1 MRFSVSRSPSPVQ
14 RTIRR
19 PTNSYSVHNVT
30 DSEESKESS
39 SDESEPD
46 APVLAFSCAGRDTS
60 ISLSRALT
68 RSNPERTTDA
78 FLAAVKLRARPDPVE
93 EYQKS
98 ERALIKS
105 SGVPTATPHLA
116 TQAQLLHDAHAAKQA
131 QRNAEEMETVVKAL
145 AQLDVQRAGRS
156 EMETRKVKES
166 VKGMW
171 EGIEGAIRRDEEIK
185 RKAEEE
191 KRRADEEKKRNEE
204 EQKRKV
210 EEERAKVE
218 AEKKKK
224 KEDEERAKKAA
235 QEATAKAQAEKE
247 AAAIALEEKTKKEN
261 EEKAA
266 KAKAEGAAKA
276 VAARTVGSGQQEWE
290 NAWAERASLKSVSR
304 ALEENAELKSL
315 AGKARRKLRTRV
327 GQVTNSRQELE
338 KLADA
343 IHEILSPIPAHP
355 TPVYTALLS
364 ALCKYLLLQAETE
377 VTAKLPTAYPLGR
390 LVWMVISR
398 GHERLP
404 HVFFARLVGR
414 TGGWACG
421 CALARKAGT
430 TDTEWRKMIGL
441 ELEGKND
448 PDDKP
453 PTLETSA
460 QYADRLVGQLALYA
474 SILQSPLPTP
484 LPYAAT
490 PNPTSTATASIP
502 SVFRLPRL
510 WTLLARILN
519 SPELLSQAPAP
530 QVLSV
535 LLEVAGDRLNEVYG
549 GQFKKLMGV
558 VGEAVKAGV
567 GGEGEI
573 PARVRLSLLV
583 ERWGREGSFGLEGR
597 ELAA

>member
-30 DSEESKESS
+30 DSEESEESS

-68 RSNPERTTDA
+68 HSNPERTTDA

-98 ERALIKS
+98 ERALLKS
-105 SGVPTATPHLA
+105 SGAPTATPHLA

-156 EMETRKVKES
+156 EMEARKVKES
-166 VKGMW
+166 VRGMW
-171 EGIEGAIRRDEEIK
+171 EGIEGAIRRDEEIR

-191 KRRADEEKKRNEE
+191 KRRTEE
-204 EQKRKV
+204 EQKRKEEEQKRKI

-218 AEKKKK
+218 ADKKK

-235 QEATAKAQAEKE
+235 QEATVKAQAEKE
-247 AAAIALEEKTKKEN
+247 AAAKALEEKTKKEN

-276 VAARTVGSGQQEWE
+276 VAARTAGSGQQEWE

-327 GQVTNSRQELE
+327 GQ
-338 KLADA
+338 ADA
-343 IHEILSPIPAHP
+343 IHEILSPTPAHP

-474 SILQSPLPTP
+474 SILQSPLPTS
-484 LPYAAT
+484 LPYVAT
-490 PNPTSTATASIP
+490 PNPASTTTASIP
-502 SVFRLPRL
+502 SAFRLPRL
-510 WTLLARILN
+510 WTLLARTLN

-558 VGEAVKAGV
+558 VEEAVKAGV

>member
-30 DSEESKESS
+30 DSEESEESS
-39 SDESEPD
+39 SDESEPE

-105 SGVPTATPHLA
+105 SGAPTATPHLA

-131 QRNAEEMETVVKAL
+131 HRNAEEMETVVKAL

-156 EMETRKVKES
+156 EMEARKVKES
-166 VKGMW
+166 VRGMW
-171 EGIEGAIRRDEEIK
+171 EGIEGAIRRDEEIE

-191 KRRADEEKKRNEE
+191 KRRAEEEMKRKEE
-204 EQKRKV
+204 EQKRKA
-210 EEERAKVE
+210 EEERAKIE
-218 AEKKKK
+218 AEKKK
-224 KEDEERAKKAA
+224 KEDEERSKKAA
-235 QEATAKAQAEKE
+235 LEATVKAQAEKE
-247 AAAIALEEKTKKEN
+247 AAAKALEEKTKKEN

-266 KAKAEGAAKA
+266 KAKAEGVAKA
-276 VAARTVGSGQQEWE
+276 VAARTAGTGQQEWD

-304 ALEENAELKSL
+304 ALEQNAELKSL

-343 IHEILSPIPAHP
+343 IHEILSPTPAHP

-377 VTAKLPTAYPLGR
+377 VTAKLSIAYPLGR
-390 LVWMVISR
+390 LVWMVILR

-421 CALARKAGT
+421 CPLARKVGT

-460 QYADRLVGQLALYA
+460 QYVDRLVGQLALYA
-474 SILQSPLPTP
+474 SILQSPLPTS
-484 LPYAAT
+484 LPYVPT
-490 PNPTSTATASIP
+490 PNPASTITASIP

-567 GGEGEI
+567 GGEGEV

-597 ELAA
+597 ELAV